1 MSPQSDQQTDQRP
14 PQGRTILVTGS
25 TRGMGNRLARELAA
39 DGATLLL
46 HGRDRTRVGQAVE
59 DLRTAVPGA
68 DVRGHAADL
77 ADLEQV
83 RDLAGTLTEGGGR
96 LDVLVNNAAVGGGPD
111 RSRRQVSAQG
121 LELRFAVN
129 YLAPLVLTRGL
140 LPLLK
145 GSAPARVVNVASAG
159 QEPLDFGDLMT
170 HQDYE
175 GILAYCRSK
184 LALIMAT
191 FDLAAEV
198 APGLVTVNAV
208 HPASLMD
215 TGMVREISAPP
226 QSDVEDGVK
235 AVRRLVDDPELAG
248 VTGRY
253 FHRFADS
260 RAEPQAYDPQARA
273 RLAEMTARLAPGAAA
288 PAGPLPSG

>member
-1 MSPQSDQQTDQRP
+1 MNPHP
-14 PQGRTILVTGS
+14 PRGRTILVTGS
-25 TRGMGNRLARELAA
+25 TRGMGNRIARELAA

-46 HGRDRTRVGQAVE
+46 HGRDRTRVGHAVA
-59 DLRTAVPGA
+59 DLREAVPGA
-68 DVRGHAADL
+68 DVEGHAADL

-83 RDLAGTLTEGGGR
+83 RSLAETLLSNHDR

-129 YLAPLVLTRGL
+129 YLAPLVLTRAL

-145 GSAPARVVNVASAG
+145 DSAPARVVQVASAG
-159 QEPLDFGDLMT
+159 QEPLDFDDLMMER
-170 HQDYE
+170 HYE
-175 GILAYCRSK
+175 GLLAYCRSK

-198 APGLVTVNAV
+198 KADLVTVNAV
-208 HPASLMD
+208 HPAALMD
-215 TGMVREISAPP
+215 TRMVRELAVPP
-226 QSDVEDGVK
+226 LSEVENGAK
-235 AVRRLVDDPELAG
+235 AVRRLIDDPELDG

-253 FHRFADS
+253 FNRFAE
-260 RAEPQAYDPQARA
+260 AEAQRQAYDPRARD
-273 RLAEMTARLAPGAAA
+273 RLAETTARLAP
-288 PAGPLPSG
+288 